1 MFSFS
6 NKKNNISTPSSSNR
20 KTNFI
25 LLFIGRSGSSYIIDM
40 LNSHPDI
47 VAERELLVPF
57 DDSESEYNCLN
68 NLYNKQRDVN
78 ISAVGFKTK
87 LTDVYDVGQFT
98 KMLDEFDTKIIYL
111 YRDNVIKQ
119 TVSRINRKRLHDDR
133 EHHNLE
139 KGDKKLPAFS
149 IETEEFKRWFEE
161 TNNRSLEIHDYVHN
175 VKRPQ
180 LRISYEDLLENH
192 DLVFKRIFD
201 FLDVE
206 PHKMESKLVK
216 NTSDDLKDVLLNY
229 DELKNLYK
237 NTKFEEMF

>member
-1 MFSFS
+1 MFSLS
-6 NKKNNISTPSSSNR
+6 NKKNSQSPIKAIGKR
-20 KTNFI
+20 TNFI

-40 LNSHPDI
+40 LNSHPKI
-47 VAERELLVPF
+47 ISERELLVPF
-57 DDSESEYNCLN
+57 KDSESEHNCLES
-68 NLYNKQRDVN
+68 LYNKERDDN
-78 ISAVGFKTK
+78 ITAVGFKTK
-87 LTDVYDVGQFT
+87 LTDVHDVEQFT
-98 KMLDEFDTKIIYL
+98 GMLDEFDTKIIYL

-119 TVSRINRKRLHDDR
+119 TVSRINRKRLHEDR

-149 IETEEFKRWFEE
+149 IETDEFKKWFEE
-161 TNNRSLEIHDYVHN
+161 TNNRSLEIHEYVHN

-192 DLVFKRIFD
+192 DLVFDRIFD
-201 FLDVE
+201 FLDIE

-216 NTSDDLKDVLLNY
+216 NTSDDLKDVIVNY

-237 NTKFEEMF
+237 NTKYEHMF